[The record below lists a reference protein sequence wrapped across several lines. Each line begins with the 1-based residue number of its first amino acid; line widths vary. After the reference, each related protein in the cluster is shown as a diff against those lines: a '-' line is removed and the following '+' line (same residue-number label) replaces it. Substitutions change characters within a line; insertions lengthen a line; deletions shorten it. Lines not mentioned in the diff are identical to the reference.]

1 MRAARAATLSAART
15 ARRGFSMIEM
25 LIAITISAT
34 LLTATLTALNTSFIQ
49 YKVVTESASTHVV
62 SRIVMHRMLSMV
74 RTGSEF
80 GPFPVDVLDQS
91 QNPVQT
97 DWIEFVSARDAQ
109 GGIDRITRIE
119 HRDAPVG
126 SPPDTAG
133 SLWYVLLDPALVDPN
148 DPTAGVLEEHE
159 LLPGVEA
166 ISFTLEY
173 DIGPK
178 LRHAT
183 VDMTIRPNDSQDMT
197 TGAISA
203 SAEAQTI
210 RLIASAAPR
219 QLM

>member
-1 MRAARAATLSAART
+1 MRGARAATQYVARAARG
-15 ARRGFSMIEM
+15 GFSMIEM

-34 LLTATLTALNTSFIQ
+34 LLTATLTALNSSFIQ

-62 SRIVMHRMLSMV
+62 SRIVMHRILSMV

-80 GPFPVDVLDQS
+80 GPFPVDVLDAS
-91 QNPVQT
+91 QNPVTT
-97 DWIEFVSARDAQ
+97 DWIEFVSSRDSA

-119 HRDAPVG
+119 HRDAP
-126 SPPDTAG
+126 AG
-133 SLWYVLLDPALVDPN
+133 APADEAGALWYVLLDPALVDPD
-148 DPTAGVLEEHE
+148 DPTAGVLDEHE

-166 ISFTLEY
+166 ITFTLEY
-173 DIGPK
+173 DIGPR
-178 LRHAT
+178 LRNAT

-203 SAEAQTI
+203 SAAAQTI

>member
-1 MRAARAATLSAART
+1 MRAARAATRSI
-15 ARRGFSMIEM
+15 RRGFSMIEM

-34 LLTATLTALNTSFIQ
+34 LLTATLTALNSSFIQ

-62 SRIVMHRMLSMV
+62 SRIVMHRILSMV

-91 QNPVQT
+91 QNPLTT

-119 HRDAPVG
+119 HRDAPIG
-126 SPPDTAG
+126 APADEAG
-133 SLWYVLLDPALVDPN
+133 SLWYVLLDPALVDPD

-166 ISFTLEY
+166 VSFTLEY
-173 DIGPK
+173 GIGPT

-197 TGAISA
+197 TGAVSA